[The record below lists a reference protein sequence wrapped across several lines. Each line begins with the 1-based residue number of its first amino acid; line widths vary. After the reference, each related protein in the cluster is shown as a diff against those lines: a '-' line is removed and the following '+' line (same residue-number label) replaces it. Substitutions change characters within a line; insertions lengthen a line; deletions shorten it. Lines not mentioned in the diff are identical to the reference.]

1 MEKVTFALDWKKAQR
16 LEIWF
21 GGISSSEVIW
31 GKVFPLSKL
40 ECPYLLKQTEQ
51 NLIEWLWDSVPSYS
65 YMAYRR
71 CSTSPVIL
79 HWHRLSFIRNHCW
92 IRFPGKDL
100 FERIINCLSSVSVDI
115 KSGQLDSDSA
125 ISGEKNKHYRVESIV
140 HYAAQG
146 LISKMPQDTFVLELS
161 GRGYQMFYFLFNKTR
176 QKEWRECPPLPIS
189 ISDFSQSFLFHKIK
203 EIWSW
208 VQFKT
213 IERLIVD

>member
-1 MEKVTFALDWKKAQR
+1 M
-16 LEIWF
+16 IWVKCSLF
-21 GGISSSEVIW
+21 LNLNVLIFEN
-31 GKVFPLSKL
+31 KQSK
-40 ECPYLLKQTEQ
+40 T

-92 IRFPGKDL
+92 IRFPGKGL
-100 FERIINCLSSVSVDI
+100 FKRTINCISSVSVDI

-125 ISGEKNKHYRVESIV
+125 ISGEKNKHNRVESIV
-140 HYAAQG
+140 HYVTQG
-146 LISKMPQDTFVLELS
+146 LISKTPQDTFVLELS

-208 VQFKT
+208 VQFKR